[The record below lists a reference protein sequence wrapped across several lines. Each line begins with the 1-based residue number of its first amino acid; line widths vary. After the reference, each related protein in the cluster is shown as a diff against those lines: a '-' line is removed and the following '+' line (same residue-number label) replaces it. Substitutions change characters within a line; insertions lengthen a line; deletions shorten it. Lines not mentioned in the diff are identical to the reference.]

1 MTVHPRITII
11 FHNIQSI
18 FSISQLPQ
26 KSLLLL
32 LLVSSIKILFAL
44 IHCYINSDLICLI
57 IFSTNPLVYNPGFT
71 LTIGESNGT
80 PLQYSCQA
88 NPMDGG
94 AW

>member
-44 IHCYINSDLICLI
+44 IHCISLLYIS
-57 IFSTNPLVYNPGFT
+57 FT
-71 LTIGESNGT
+71 FKFRIVPNHFF
-80 PLQYSCQA
+80 Q
-88 NPMDGG
+88 
-94 AW
+94 

>member
-32 LLVSSIKILFAL
+32 FLVSSIKILFAL
-44 IHCYINSDLICLI
+44 IHCISLLYIS
-57 IFSTNPLVYNPGFT
+57 FT
-71 LTIGESNGT
+71 FKFRIVPNHFF
-80 PLQYSCQA
+80 Q
-88 NPMDGG
+88 
-94 AW
+94 